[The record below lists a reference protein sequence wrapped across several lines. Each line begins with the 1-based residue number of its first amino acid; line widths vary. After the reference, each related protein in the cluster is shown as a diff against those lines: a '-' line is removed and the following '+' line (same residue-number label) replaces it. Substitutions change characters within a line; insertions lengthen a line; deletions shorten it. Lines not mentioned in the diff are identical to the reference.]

1 MKKLLTIL
9 VSVILLANS
18 VTGQTPKN
26 HFLRNFE
33 GKVSQS
39 KTMFYGLTTATATYN
54 NLVNPISLTEG
65 DIWDDPEVSIT
76 LPFTFKLFNFPI
88 NMVYFDGLGAILL
101 SEYTLDTAF
110 YLFVNTADL
119 IDRGYDDEVSLSSIN
134 YIIDGNV
141 GNRICKIEWKNV
153 GSYDEGTP
161 YSMFFNLQL
170 WLYEG
175 SNILEWRYGS
185 SSITDISTFY
195 YGEVGSMSGI
205 AFETESNYIIELI
218 GGTTLNPALTNDETY
233 LDGHPADGTIY
244 RLTPA
249 TNQIADHQGQ
259 NITIYPNPVQDI
271 LNIETKQINTKVTI
285 FDYTGKLIQSQMI
298 SETGAIDVSKIS
310 TGIYF
315 LQIENE
321 GITQTQK
328 FVKQ

>member
-9 VSVILLANS
+9 VSIILLTNS
-18 VTGQTPKN
+18 LSGQTPKN

-33 GKVSQS
+33 GKVSQN
-39 KTMFYGLTTATATYN
+39 KTMFYGLTTATDTYN

-88 NMVYFDGLGAILL
+88 NMISFDGLGAFLI
-101 SEYTLDTAF
+101 SEYTIDTTF
-110 YLFVNTADL
+110 YLLVNSADL
-119 IDRGYDDEVSLSSIN
+119 IDRGYDDEISLSSIN
-134 YIIDGNV
+134 YIIDGNP
-141 GNRICKIEWKNV
+141 GSRICKIEWNNV
-153 GSYDEGTP
+153 GSYDEGYP
-161 YSMFFNLQL
+161 YNMYFNLQL

-205 AFETESNYIIELI
+205 ALETGSDFIIELI
-218 GGTTLNPALTNDETY
+218 GGTILNPALTNNETY

-249 TNQIADHQGQ
+249 TTQIADHQGQ

-285 FDYTGKLIQSQMI
+285 FDFTGKLIISQTI

-310 TGIYF
+310 AGIYF

>member
-18 VTGQTPKN
+18 VIGQTPKN
-26 HFLRNFE
+26 HFLRNLH
-33 GKVSQS
+33 GKVSQN

-65 DIWDDPEVSIT
+65 DVWDDPEVVIN
-76 LPFTFKLFNFPI
+76 LPFSINIFNKST
-88 NMVYFDGLGAILL
+88 NSLTFDGIGGFLVSDLN
-101 SEYTLDTAF
+101 SDTLCYISA
-110 YLFVNTADL
+110 NSADL

-153 GSYDEGTP
+153 GSYDEGAP

-175 SNILEWRYGS
+175 SNIVEWHYGP
-185 SSITDISTFY
+185 SSIADIFLFY
-195 YGEVGSMSGI
+195 YEEQGPMTGLLSENSSDV
-205 AFETESNYIIELI
+205 FVELI
-218 GGTTLNPALTNDETY
+218 GGTTQNPQLTNNEDY
-233 LDGHPADGTIY
+233 LEGHPADGTIY
-244 RLTPA
+244 RMTPS
-249 TNQIADHQGQ
+249 TSQIAENQ
-259 NITIYPNPVQDI
+259 NNNINIFPNPVQNI
-271 LNIETKQINTKVTI
+271 LNVETKQINTKVTI

-310 TGIYF
+310 AGIYL

-321 GITQTQK
+321 GITSTQK